1 MIGNAIPNTKTVL
14 LTKLNDNELVNA
26 PITIIN
32 TIAKTT
38 LPIIRPYF
46 FSFQVAS
53 NG

>member
-32 TIAKTT
+32 TIAKIT

-46 FSFQVAS
+46 SFQLVS
-53 NG
+53 MG

>member
-32 TIAKTT
+32 TIANTT
-38 LPIIRPYF
+38 LPMIRPYF
-46 FSFQVAS
+46 SFLLES
-53 NG
+53 MD